1 MDQFVPSALAAI
13 DPEMFLFVTVGAV
26 VFVVWFAISSW
37 RKVAETK
44 AREQTKRE
52 IAAYVAEGSIR
63 AEDAP
68 KLMGTQ
74 SPETEKAIADAVAW
88 GTIKPEKAEG
98 LFRALRSGPNAEPAS
113 PKA

>member
-1 MDQFVPSALAAI
+1 METASLLTLADFSQSHLIIVGIGALTFVIWLV
-13 DPEMFLFVTVGAV
+13 LH
-26 VFVVWFAISSW
+26 SW
-37 RKVAETK
+37 RRVAETN

-98 LFRALRSGPNAEPAS
+98 LFRALRSGPGAEPAS

>member
-1 MDQFVPSALAAI
+1 MDQFAPSALAAI
-13 DPEMFLFVTVGAV
+13 DPEMLLFVTVGAF

-37 RKVAETK
+37 RKVAETQ

-52 IAAYVAEGSIR
+52 IAAYVA
-63 AEDAP
+63 AP